1 MERPDKQFGMVSM
14 CVGGGQGTAAIFCAN
29 GLPSSVADEGL
40 VVGDKRKTRTVRP
53 GGALR
58 MPVADPESMFLLWK
72 RWRTFYS
79 PAARQARKAHQERLA
94 LAQRVAESRKRP
106 ASQR

>member
-1 MERPDKQFGMVSM
+1 MSSHRRPLTSMLRGVS
-14 CVGGGQGTAAIFCAN
+14 VPHTLDEEAAA
-29 GLPSSVADEGL
+29 PRSVADEWL
-40 VVGDKRKTRTVRP
+40 VVGDKRKIETVRP

-58 MPVADPESMFLLWK
+58 MPFGDPESMFLLWK

-106 ASQR
+106 AGQR